1 MECLINVFEL
11 LGIEIIGDVFLDLF
25 LIKVNLRIIYS
36 NLEIGM
42 LCSVC
47 EVLYCLFEEFGFD
60 NNVNVLLVF
69 LNSVFDN
76 CLILFRSFKCLLICF

>member
-25 LIKVNLRIIYS
+25 LIKVNLRIMYS

-47 EVLYCLFEEFGFD
+47 EVLYCLFEEYGFD
-60 NNVNVLLVF
+60 NNVMYCWC
-69 LNSVFDN
+69 SVFDN
-76 CLILFRSFKCLLICF
+76 CNILFRSFKCLLICF

>member
-47 EVLYCLFEEFGFD
+47 
-60 NNVNVLLVF
+60 
-69 LNSVFDN
+69 
-76 CLILFRSFKCLLICF
+76 